1 MIRHTGNLIKL
12 RKNMA
17 EESKQKTRFN
27 GKALNV
33 VSELFQLV
41 IIVGLVAIA
50 VLSFGSRIP
59 ALSNMG
65 FRFFSVISG
74 SMEPTIPTGAVI
86 MVDSVDADQLKVDDI
101 ITYQKQNQETGEQ
114 SIVTHRIQ
122 SINNYQR
129 VQEIKDDASGETS
142 TQTVEVFELT
152 TKGDANQ
159 EADSYVVYPGEVLG
173 VYQWHVPKLGFLV
186 NFIQSAKGFIAVV
199 VIPAL
204 VLIVWESVSL
214 TLSVREW
221 LEKRKQNRQSQKDQR
236 SAE

>member
-1 MIRHTGNLIKL
+1 MNW
-12 RKNMA
+12 
-17 EESKQKTRFN
+17 
-27 GKALNV
+27 NV
-33 VSELFQLV
+33 FAVISELFQLV

-50 VLSFGSRIP
+50 VLSFGSRVP

-86 MVDSVDADQLKVDDI
+86 MVDSVDADQLKVDDV

-114 SIVTHRIQ
+114 SIVTHRIN

-129 VQEIKDDASGETS
+129 VQEIKDEATGEVS

-159 EADSYVVYPGEVLG
+159 EADGYVVYPGEVLG
-173 VYQWHVPKLGFLV
+173 VYQWHVPKLGYLV

-204 VLIVWESVSL
+204 ILIIWESVSL

-221 LEKRKQNRQSQKDQR
+221 LEKRKQARKG